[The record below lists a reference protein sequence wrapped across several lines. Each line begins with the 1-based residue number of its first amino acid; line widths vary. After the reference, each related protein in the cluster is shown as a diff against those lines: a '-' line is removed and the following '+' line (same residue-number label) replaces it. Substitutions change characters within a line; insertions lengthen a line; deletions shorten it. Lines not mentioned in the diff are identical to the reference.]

1 MKRNK
6 LIGYKMHN
14 IAPALLISAVL
25 GLSSCNFLDFDQ
37 SLGYESQEEVYEV
50 FSRAEQ
56 SLSQLYTY
64 LESDFGSIGG
74 AMRDCAIDDAH
85 YVWTNSIIHT
95 FTNGRWSPTNTI
107 DEEWS
112 NYYTGIRACNQFIKS
127 IEETDFS
134 IYEWNDDY
142 ESWVEKSQ
150 YWIYEARFLRSLYH
164 FELARRYGDIPLAKD
179 IYTIESVN
187 ELKKTKFS
195 DVIDY
200 IATECKEIADKL
212 PLSYNDVEG
221 KQTGRITRG
230 AALALRARA
239 LLYKASPLHSE
250 NDQNKW
256 AAAALAAHD
265 VIALNQYQLVNEESV
280 NNLNSREL
288 ILERRAE
295 PSNSF
300 EKLNFPISF
309 EKGNTGTCPSQNLVD
324 AFQTVN
330 GYDVILTETGWESDD
345 TSFDSKNPY
354 KNRDPRFYKTVLY
367 DGAVFKGLT
376 MQCYEGGKDGLP
388 VNGASETGYYLKKYV
403 IEDINLSPKE
413 STMYHYWVLFRYAE
427 VLLNYAEAMNKAFGA
442 DFEDDTYTLSATDAI
457 NIVRTRAG
465 MPKIS
470 TGLDIDTFQALLE
483 RERRVELAF
492 ENHRF
497 WDLRRWKK
505 QPSTSLDG
513 VKIIQDEAGKTYSR
527 VVVENRTWDDKMFL
541 YPIPQTELFKNVNL
555 NPQNQG
561 W

>member
-1 MKRNK
+1 MKNNRIIRYK
-6 LIGYKMHN
+6 GYN
-14 IAPALLISAVL
+14 IIPVLLFSSVL

-37 SLGYESQEEVYEV
+37 STGYESQEEVYEV

-56 SLSQLYTY
+56 SLANLYGF

-85 YVWTNSIIHT
+85 YVWTNSTVHT

-107 DEEWS
+107 DDEWS

-127 IEETDFS
+127 MEETDYS
-134 IYEWNDDY
+134 RYSWNTDY
-142 ESWVEKSQ
+142 EQWMNKLK
-150 YWIYEARFLRSLYH
+150 YYPYEARFLRSLYH

-179 IYTIESVN
+179 IYTVENVN
-187 ELKKTKFS
+187 ELQKTKFS
-195 DVIDY
+195 DVMDF
-200 IATECKEIADKL
+200 IASECKEISDFL
-212 PLSYNDVEG
+212 PLSYETEEG
-221 KQTGRITRG
+221 KQTGRITKG

-250 NDQNKW
+250 DDQSKW
-256 AAAALAAHD
+256 AAAAQAAHD
-265 VIALNQYQLVNEESV
+265 VIALNKYQLVSEESV
-280 NNLNSREL
+280 NNLNSKEL
-288 ILERRAE
+288 ILERRTE

-330 GYDVILTETGWESDD
+330 GYDVTLTDAGWQCEDPE
-345 TSFDSKNPY
+345 FDSKNPY
-354 KNRDPRFYKTVLY
+354 NKRDPRFYKTVLY
-367 DGAVFKGLT
+367 DGAVFKGVSI
-376 MQCYEGGKDGLP
+376 QCYEGGKDGFP
-388 VNGASETGYYLKKYV
+388 VNGASETGYYLRKYV

-413 STMYHYWVLFRYAE
+413 STMYHYWVLFRYSE
-427 VLLNYAEAMNKAFGA
+427 VLLNYAEAMNKAFDA
-442 DFEDDTYTLSATDAI
+442 DFKDDTYTLSATDAI
-457 NIVRTRAG
+457 NLVRTRAG

-470 TGLDIDTFQALLE
+470 TGLNKDDFQAVLE

-505 QPSTSLDG
+505 QPETNLCG
-513 VKIIQDEAGKTYSR
+513 VKIVLNGNEKSYTRI
-527 VVVENRTWDDKMFL
+527 VVENRVWADKMFL
-541 YPIPQTELFKNVNL
+541 YPIPQTELFKNANL